1 MRTHYKS
8 WIGLALSVIFLFLA
22 LRNVEWPDVWNSW
35 RAARLDLLL
44 LGVVLLVGSWIIAAV
59 RWRILL
65 LSAKR
70 LTVRDTF
77 AYITIGYLANTVL
90 PLRLGDLA
98 RASLIGRKKEVGI
111 SRSLGSIALERVM
124 DLLMLVAM
132 TLGLALII
140 EIPVPIQA
148 GLTTMMGA
156 ALIALTGLIVLSFNQ
171 ARLPGLSRWLAKV
184 MPQRLAERVLV
195 LLTNFSAGADVL
207 RKPAGMLAVIA
218 LSALV
223 WVVVGLA
230 TLVWIKGFHLDVP
243 WYAGFFV
250 LIMVNLGSAI
260 PSSPG
265 YVGVYHYLAVLALSL
280 WVPDR
285 SAALAYAIGSHA
297 LNMLANV
304 GLGAYFL
311 TREGVSLRDLRSE
324 VDGDVNYRGQ
334 S

>member
-1 MRTHYKS
+1 MRAHYKS
-8 WIGLALSVIFLFLA
+8 WIGLALSVVFLFLA
-22 LRNVEWPDVWNSW
+22 LRNVEWPDVWKSW

-44 LGVVLLVGSWIIAAV
+44 LGVVLLIGSWMVAAV

-65 LSAKR
+65 LSSKR
-70 LTVRDTF
+70 LRVRDTF

-98 RASLIGRKKEVGI
+98 RASLIGRKKAVGI
-111 SRSLGSIALERVM
+111 SRSLGSIAVERVM
-124 DLLMLVAM
+124 DLLMLAAI
-132 TLGLALII
+132 TLMIALII
-140 EIPVPIQA
+140 EIPAPIQA

-156 ALIALTGLIVLSFNQ
+156 ALIALTGLIALSFNQ
-171 ARLPGLSRWLAKV
+171 SRLPGLSQWLSKV
-184 MPQRLAERVLV
+184 MPGRLADRILV
-195 LLTNFSAGADVL
+195 LLKNFSSGADVFRQPMGL
-207 RKPAGMLAVIA
+207 LAVVS

-223 WVVVGLA
+223 WGLVGLA
-230 TLVWIKGFHLDVP
+230 TLVWIWGFHLEVP
-243 WYAGFFV
+243 WFAGFFV

-311 TREGVSLRDLRSE
+311 TREGISLRDLRAQAGSQKS
-324 VDGDVNYRGQ
+324 DAA
-334 S
+334 